1 MAYGTNTLGSGFN
14 LERFKSSLPNLQNNS
29 TNWGKLAQLKQ
40 PEFGSIFSSN
50 QMNQN
55 TLQDGLSTGLDYGSM
70 AGPPP
75 EKGTDWKGW
84 GGMIGSGLQGLGQ
97 LAQGWAA
104 IKGIGVA
111 EDQLGENKRQ
121 YNQNYAQQLRAFEGD
136 RTRANTRIDDQ
147 NAWKAAQGRTDL
159 GKLIA

>member
-1 MAYGTNTLGSGFN
+1 MYHNNPSGSGFN
-14 LERFKSSLPNLQNNS
+14 YEPYKSNLSTPQNS
-29 TNWGKLAQLKQ
+29 PTNWGKLAQLQQ
-40 PEFGSIFSSN
+40 PEIGSIFSSN

-55 TLQDGLSTGLDYGSM
+55 TLQDGLSTGPDYGSM
-70 AGPPP
+70 ANLPQ
-75 EKGTDWKGW
+75 KGTDWMGW
-84 GGMIGSGLQGLGQ
+84 AGKLGSGMEGLSQ

-104 IKGIGVA
+104 IKGIGLA

-121 YNQNYAQQLRAFEGD
+121 YNQNFGQQMRAFEGD

-147 NAWKAAQGRTDL
+147 NAWKSAQGRTDL